1 MTQHRLDLQVLRALA
16 VISVVLYHLF
26 PDRVP
31 SGLLGVDVFFVL
43 SGYLITSL
51 IWRDF
56 SKAKG
61 KELVAQLSRFWAR
74 RARRLL
80 PAALLVL
87 VTTFLAGLW
96 LGPKT
101 WWLDSSGSF
110 FASGAY
116 VANWYFGF
124 EATEYLRA
132 DAAVSPYQH
141 FWSLSVEEQF
151 YVLWPLLVMLVVLSS
166 VTKKLRL
173 TIILMSIVS
182 LGSFGFG
189 LYLYGSDPS
198 FAFYNTFGRI
208 WEFGFGAVLALL
220 HVSKK
225 VSVPKLFFPLS
236 WAGLVAIMF
245 VGHEN
250 QSLIWI
256 TLVAVVLTTVAVISS
271 EGKLGGRWLK
281 PLHLVGDYSYGIYL
295 WHWPVFIMAPW
306 VIGAS
311 AVIAGP
317 FEQTM
322 LVLVALGLAVASK
335 HLVEDPI
342 RFGEFA
348 KLKNLTQISI
358 LLALTVAIL
367 LSFAQI
373 ERSVKVDIAAPTA
386 PTAQP
391 GEQPAKPLTPPL
403 ADIGDDKPIVEGAEY
418 LIRKDKEGFKVAELG
433 VVGSSKRVAIV
444 GDSHARQYYDP
455 LAALAEKYSFQLD
468 VISKSACSIQHPD
481 SYALDG
487 HGAGEYCED
496 WNRQLAEYL
505 SSASYDLLMSSNS
518 TLVHDGSAAV
528 GASYAQAVS
537 SWIELGF
544 EVLVIRDNPKPVV
557 NDAVLDFRYCIEENG
572 ANAAEVCGTPI
583 DRALEPFDSLFAAAS
598 QIPGVN
604 ALDLTPAY
612 CNEDWCPVIIDSV
625 ILYRDG
631 SHITVTFAKTLEDEL
646 EAELLE
652 IGVLAA
658 D

>member
-16 VISVVLYHLF
+16 VGSVVLYHLF
-26 PDRVP
+26 PDRMP

-56 SKAKG
+56 SGAKG
-61 KELVAQLSRFWAR
+61 KELLAQLSRFWAR

-87 VTTFLAGLW
+87 VSTFLAGLW

-166 VTKKLRL
+166 LAKKLKF
-173 TIILMSIVS
+173 TINLMVVIS
-182 LGSFGFG
+182 LLSFGYG
-189 LYLYGSDPS
+189 LFLYSSNPS

-220 HVSKK
+220 QVSKK
-225 VSVPKLFFPLS
+225 VSVPKIFFPLS
-236 WAGLVAIMF
+236 WAGLIAIMF
-245 VGHEN
+245 VGHDS

-256 TLVAVVLTTVAVISS
+256 TLIAVALTTVAVISS
-271 EGKLGGRWLK
+271 EDKLGGKWLK

-295 WHWPVFIMAPW
+295 WHWPVFILAPW

-311 AVIAGP
+311 AVSAGI
-317 FEQTM
+317 FEQAM
-322 LVLVALGLAVASK
+322 LLLVAVLLAVASK

-342 RFGEFA
+342 RFGGFA

-358 LLALTVAIL
+358 LLGLTLAIL

-373 ERSVKVDIAAPTA
+373 EKSVKEEIGTQAAAPV
-386 PTAQP
+386 QP
-391 GEQPAKPLTPPL
+391 GEQTVKPLTPPL
-403 ADIGDDKPIVEGAEY
+403 ADIADDKPIVEGAEY
-418 LIRKDKEGFKVAELG
+418 LIRKDKAGFKVAELG

-505 SSASYDLLMSSNS
+505 SSASYDLLISSNS
-518 TLVHDGSAAV
+518 TLVHDGSRAA
-528 GASYAQAVS
+528 GESYAQAVS
-537 SWIELGF
+537 SWIDLGF

-572 ANAAEVCGTPI
+572 TDAAEVCGTEI
-583 DRALEPFDSLFAAAS
+583 GRALTPFDSLFAAAS
-598 QIPGVN
+598 EVQGVT
-604 ALDLTPAY
+604 ALDLTDVY
-612 CNEDWCPVIIDSV
+612 CDGDWCPVIIDNV

-631 SHITVTFAKTLEDEL
+631 SHITVTFARTLVDEL
-646 EAELLE
+646 EAELRSLG
-652 IGVLAA
+652 IL
-658 D
+658 